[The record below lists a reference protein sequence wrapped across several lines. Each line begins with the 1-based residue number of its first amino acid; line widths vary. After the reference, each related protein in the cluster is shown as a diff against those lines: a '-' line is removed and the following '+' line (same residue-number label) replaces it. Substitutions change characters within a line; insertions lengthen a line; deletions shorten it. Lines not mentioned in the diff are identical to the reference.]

1 MKRFLS
7 GALLALGTI
16 LFLFLSAYGFL
27 YTHYS
32 LDAGYDT
39 VFSVER
45 DSVLLHAAALAVFG
59 LLCAG
64 IVRLVLR
71 RPEKA
76 GKRLHILLGCVMV
89 TSFAACVVWIACGN
103 FLPRGDQHAVLEGL
117 RSLREGNYEVL
128 TPSGYFGAYKQQ
140 IPMGVLFSLLFRIA
154 GSTSYEVIEYTGA
167 LCVPLLIFAGFR
179 LLGELFGEEEVQANN
194 CQENYCQKKYCQ
206 KNYSQ
211 KIYCQT
217 IYCLLMLFCLPLF
230 VYTAFVYGEVISAT
244 AAMVFAWLFAV
255 YWRRK
260 NYWTWIGM
268 ALCGIIGTMARGNFL
283 IVLTAALILLIIH
296 AFLKRSPASVLLG
309 VGLLLLV
316 KVNDAAILRY
326 YEVKSG
332 IAIDQGVP
340 LEGWIAMGLDEYGP
354 VAYGWYT
361 GYVVDT
367 YKECGYDTAAA
378 RKQCLAYIR
387 DRIQMLKSGAGVG
400 AAAFFKQKILVQWNE
415 PAIECFTVNHA
426 YDPAPAAFVERM
438 VNPATN
444 KGVREFMNQYQC
456 ILYLGVLLYCLTAF
470 WNKKEFSQFLLL
482 TAVIGGF
489 LFTLIWE
496 TKTRYVFPYFIY
508 MIPYAAAGWSA
519 FAAGAGRLRDSL
531 RARQTQREGM
541 L

>member
-1 MKRFLS
+1 MKKNLS
-7 GALLALGTI
+7 GALLALGTV

-45 DSVLLHAAALAVFG
+45 DSVLLHAAALLMFG
-59 LLCAG
+59 LIGAG
-64 IVRLVLR
+64 MMRLVLGR
-71 RPEKA
+71 TEKA
-76 GKRLHILLGCVMV
+76 GKRLNILLVCVMAL
-89 TSFAACVVWIACGN
+89 SFAACAVWIACGN

-179 LLGELFGEEEVQANN
+179 LLGELFEDKRIQAV
-194 CQENYCQKKYCQ
+194 YC
-206 KNYSQ
+206 
-211 KIYCQT
+211 I
-217 IYCLLMLFCLPLF
+217 LMLFCLPLF

-260 NYWTWIGM
+260 NFWTWIGM
-268 ALCGIIGTMARGNFL
+268 ALCGVIGTMARGNFL
-283 IVLTAALILLIIH
+283 IVLTAAMILLIIH
-296 AFLKRSPASVLLG
+296 AFLKKSPASLLLG

-316 KVNDAAILRY
+316 KVNDMAIIKY

-340 LEGWIAMGLDEYGP
+340 LESWIAMGLDEYGP
-354 VAYGWYT
+354 VAYGWYN
-361 GYVVDT
+361 GFVVDT
-367 YKECGYDTAAA
+367 YKEFGYNTEPA
-378 RKQCLAYIR
+378 REQSVAYIR
-387 DRIQMLKSGAGVG
+387 DRIQMLKNGAGVG
-400 AAAFFKQKILVQWNE
+400 AAAFYKQKILVQWNE

-426 YDPAPAAFVERM
+426 YDPAPAAFVERL

-508 MIPYAAAGWSA
+508 LVPYAAAGWGA
-519 FAAGAGRLRDSL
+519 FAAGAGKVRERI
-531 RARQTQREGM
+531 RTRKIQREGV
-541 L
+541 